1 MLFLEPSDPVA
12 RVELSLT
19 EAALW
24 IEDEVTITANLF
36 SSTGAPLTGRTVTW
50 TSDAEPVA
58 TVDAQG
64 RVVARG
70 VGAARITAASE
81 GQSAHATVE
90 VATYDLVYESGPVH
104 APELFRI
111 TLDGEAAPQRVL
123 PAGTFGAD
131 PAPSPD
137 GQAIA
142 FVGNTGTYNR
152 DIYVVDLDGGA
163 ISRLTTDALDDD
175 MPAWGSSDRIVFR
188 SQRVSADDLF
198 IMDRSGEPAVN
209 LTPDPGNAAFI
220 DRSPAWSPDGMHIA
234 FNSNRNGPTNVWV
247 MDADGGNK
255 QALTNASSQS
265 EPAWSPDGERIA
277 FRGSVDGGLDIV
289 IFDVSDGSSVSIDL
303 PGEQWTP
310 AWSPDGRWIT
320 FAQRMNQGSPFEI
333 YRMRVDGS
341 DVTLVT
347 RDLAW
352 GGGRN
357 PAFIIRRS

>member
-1 MLFLEPSDPVA
+1 
-12 RVELSLT
+12 
-19 EAALW
+19 
-24 IEDEVTITANLF
+24 
-36 SSTGAPLTGRTVTW
+36 
-50 TSDAEPVA
+50 
-58 TVDAQG
+58 
-64 RVVARG
+64 
-70 VGAARITAASE
+70 
-81 GQSAHATVE
+81 
-90 VATYDLVYESGPVH
+90 
-104 APELFRI
+104 
-111 TLDGEAAPQRVL
+111 
-123 PAGTFGAD
+123 
-131 PAPSPD
+131 
-137 GQAIA
+137 
-142 FVGNTGTYNR
+142 
-152 DIYVVDLDGGA
+152 
-163 ISRLTTDALDDD
+163 
-175 MPAWGSSDRIVFR
+175 
-188 SQRVSADDLF
+188 
-198 IMDRSGEPAVN
+198 
-209 LTPDPGNAAFI
+209 
-220 DRSPAWSPDGMHIA
+220 
-234 FNSNRNGPTNVWV
+234 